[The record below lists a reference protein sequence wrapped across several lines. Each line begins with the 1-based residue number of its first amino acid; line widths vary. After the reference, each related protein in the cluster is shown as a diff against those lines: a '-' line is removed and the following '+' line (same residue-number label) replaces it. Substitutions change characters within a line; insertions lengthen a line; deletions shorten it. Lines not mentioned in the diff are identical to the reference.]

1 MLKHINKLLIDAF
14 FNVISNFSASL
25 NSTVNLRDDEPSK
38 SLLKEKLWFDEFF
51 KTIFSLPI
59 RIALPN
65 YDSSYGLSV
74 WILYKQFHCIHKID
88 NEQTTSLYS

>member
-1 MLKHINKLLIDAF
+1 MLKYINKLLIDAI

-38 SLLKEKLWFDEFF
+38 SLLKEKLIWPVFF
-51 KTIFSLPI
+51 ISLPI
-59 RIALPN
+59 GIALPN